1 VQAHNSSKFPL
12 MLNFDFKIILAK
24 MTMFWII
31 SFQFPFNV
39 QILLLGS
46 STWETH
52 VPLFHSLVATCGTL
66 CKWLLVCPQLDG
78 PPLLAMVE
86 LHHPLSDVLL
96 WTLLSGSFE
105 KLDQK
110 ISSKGCVDYG
120 FYITFSS
127 FDLGRVMFPIQ
138 TCRWMFHGHV
148 LCKDACETMI
158 GQIKM

>member
-1 VQAHNSSKFPL
+1 

-39 QILLLGS
+39 LILLLGS
-46 STWETH
+46 STWDTH

-86 LHHPLSDVLL
+86 IHHPLSDVLL
-96 WTLLSGSFE
+96 WTLLFGSFE
-105 KLDQK
+105 KLAQRDVLI
-110 ISSKGCVDYG
+110 ISSTSHFQALIWGGQRSPSKLVDGC
-120 FYITFSS
+120 FM
-127 FDLGRVMFPIQ
+127 VMY
-138 TCRWMFHGHV
+138 C
-148 LCKDACETMI
+148 A
-158 GQIKM
+158 KMLVKLW